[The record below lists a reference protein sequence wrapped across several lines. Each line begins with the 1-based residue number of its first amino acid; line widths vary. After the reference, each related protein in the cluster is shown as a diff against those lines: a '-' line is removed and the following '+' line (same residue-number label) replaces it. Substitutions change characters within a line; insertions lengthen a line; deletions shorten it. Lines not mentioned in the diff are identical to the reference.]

1 MENTKRILN
10 QSVADLYVAHIAI
23 QQIHWYMRG
32 EGFMMWH
39 PKMDEYIETLD
50 EYVDEISERLIT
62 LGGTPYSTLKE
73 FLENTKIEEV
83 KGEFKNVPNSLE
95 RVIEIFRYLVSL
107 FEEGLTVTDEDGDD
121 VSNGIFAD
129 AKGNLEKTIWMLTA
143 ELGQEPK
150 L

>member
-23 QQIHWYMRG
+23 HQIHWYMRG
-32 EGFMMWH
+32 VGFMMWH

-107 FEEGLTVTDEDGDD
+107 FEEGLKVTDEDGDD

>member
-23 QQIHWYMRG
+23 HQIHWYMRG
-32 EGFMMWH
+32 EGFMVWH

-107 FEEGLTVTDEDGDD
+107 FEEGLKVTDEDGDD

>member
-23 QQIHWYMRG
+23 HQIHWYMRG
-32 EGFMMWH
+32 EGFMVWH

-83 KGEFKNVPNSLE
+83 KGEFKNIPNSLE

-107 FEEGLTVTDEDGDD
+107 FEEGLKVTDEDGDD

>member
-23 QQIHWYMRG
+23 HQIHWYMRG

-73 FLENTKIEEV
+73 FLANTKIEEV

-107 FEEGLTVTDEDGDD
+107 FEEGLKVTDEDGDD

-129 AKGNLEKTIWMLTA
+129 AKGNLEKTLWMLTA

>member
-1 MENTKRILN
+1 MENTKTILN

-23 QQIHWYMRG
+23 HQIHWYMRG

-107 FEEGLTVTDEDGDD
+107 FEEGLKVTDEDGDD

>member
-1 MENTKRILN
+1 
-10 QSVADLYVAHIAI
+10 
-23 QQIHWYMRG
+23 
-32 EGFMMWH
+32 MMWH

-107 FEEGLTVTDEDGDD
+107 FEEGLKVTDEDGDD
-121 VSNGIFAD
+121 VSNGIFTD

>member
-23 QQIHWYMRG
+23 HQIHWYMRG

-39 PKMDEYIETLD
+39 PKMDEYIEILD

-107 FEEGLTVTDEDGDD
+107 FEEGLKVTDEDGDD

>member
-23 QQIHWYMRG
+23 HQIHWYMRG
-32 EGFMMWH
+32 EGFMVWH

-95 RVIEIFRYLVSL
+95 RVIEIFRYLVLL
-107 FEEGLTVTDEDGDD
+107 FEEGLKVTDEDGDD

>member
-23 QQIHWYMRG
+23 HQIHWYMRG

-107 FEEGLTVTDEDGDD
+107 FEEGLKVTDEDGDD

>member
-23 QQIHWYMRG
+23 HQSHWYMRG

-107 FEEGLTVTDEDGDD
+107 FEEGLKVTDEDGDD

>member
-23 QQIHWYMRG
+23 HQIHWYMRG

>member
-23 QQIHWYMRG
+23 HQIHWYMRG
-32 EGFMMWH
+32 EGFMVWH

-95 RVIEIFRYLVSL
+95 RVIEIFIYLVSL
-107 FEEGLTVTDEDGDD
+107 FEEG
-121 VSNGIFAD
+121 
-129 AKGNLEKTIWMLTA
+129 
-143 ELGQEPK
+143 
-150 L
+150 